1 MEDFDEPF
9 ENFRQ
14 LFKVVG
20 ENVTAGNS
28 TNGNDH
34 PAASS
39 TKNLSLSGASTP
51 NNVIASS
58 PSSTS
63 SDCDLNSNTMAAI
76 ISQRSGNAGYLNANS
91 VARSRAANMIMSLSG
106 KELYRCGMTGECQFF
121 I

>member
-28 TNGNDH
+28 TNDNDH
-34 PAASS
+34 PASSS
-39 TKNLSLSGASTP
+39 TKNLSLSG

-76 ISQRSGNAGYLNANS
+76 IPQRSGNAAYLNANS